1 MFSQM
6 MSDGSSASSMRH
18 TLPPI
23 TAFWFTSFFLNRAS
37 CSSHKPEARRERCHE
52 TDAVFE

>member
-6 MSDGSSASSMRH
+6 MSDGSSAWSIRQ

-23 TAFWFTSFFLNRAS
+23 TAFSFTSFFLLNL
-37 CSSHKPEARRERCHE
+37 AR
-52 TDAVFE
+52 